1 MPLELHDPE
10 DLDSEVA
17 TCLRLIPRGGW
28 PPGFHG
34 EGFARRRTVGRA
46 VNRFKSPE
54 PLVPLAMSAAGAAG
68 GGYGFARW
76 IGYARLAVVVSRE
89 VSHAR

>member
-1 MPLELHDPE
+1 
-10 DLDSEVA
+10 
-17 TCLRLIPRGGW
+17 
-28 PPGFHG
+28 
-34 EGFARRRTVGRA
+34 

-54 PLVPLAMSAAGAAG
+54 PLVSLAMSAADAAG

-76 IGYARLAVVVSRE
+76 IGYARLVVVFSRE

>member
-1 MPLELHDPE
+1 M
-10 DLDSEVA
+10 A
-17 TCLRLIPRGGW
+17 TRLRLISRGGW
-28 PPGFHG
+28 PPEFHG
-34 EGFARRRTVGRA
+34 EGFARRRAVGRA

-54 PLVPLAMSAAGAAG
+54 SLLPLAMSAADAAG
-68 GGYGFARW
+68 GGYGFVRW